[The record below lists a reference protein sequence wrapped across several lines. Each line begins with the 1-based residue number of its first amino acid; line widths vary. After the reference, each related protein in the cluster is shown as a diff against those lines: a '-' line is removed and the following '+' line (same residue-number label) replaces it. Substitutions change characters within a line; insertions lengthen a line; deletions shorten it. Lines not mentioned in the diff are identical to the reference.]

1 MARPRDTTR
10 NCKGMRDDD
19 KEGTPVRRLRAPG
32 MTVMVATLV
41 AVATIGVASCSSS
54 SSPSSQPAKKAAAN
68 TSSTSKAGGQG
79 LSATDVGV
87 TADEIRIAVLADVE
101 NDLQP
106 GLFQGTPDAM
116 QGFAK
121 YVNDH
126 GGLAGRNLVVDFIDT
141 HVNADETRNAVIE
154 ACENDFAIVGTTSLF
169 VNNVDDM
176 VGCVNAS
183 GVAAGLPDFP
193 VLTTEPVHQCS
204 PVSHP
209 ITPPAL
215 DCSTIGDHP
224 QTYRANTGPTS
235 YYLKQQGDLSG
246 VFLYPADLKSAKNA
260 QLPAFT
266 GQKQKGIKVDA
277 EYDISARAQ
286 QSAYTPIAQQ
296 IKDDG
301 TTYARSG
308 LAFSSTIS
316 LRKEAKL
323 QGVSSVKVWDCWNA
337 CYTQQLLEQGG
348 ADVEDQYVSV
358 SYVPFY
364 DEAKANP
371 TTKSFVRYTG
381 KDKVDGFGAQAWA
394 AGVYFR
400 DAVNA
405 VVDAGGNNALTREA
419 VLQAADGI
427 NGFTADGMMGAT
439 DVGDRVPSSCFALL
453 QVQGGSFKRIYPKKQ
468 ASFDC
473 KTSNRVTLKLNLI
486 TN

>member
-1 MARPRDTTR
+1 
-10 NCKGMRDDD
+10 
-19 KEGTPVRRLRAPG
+19 
-32 MTVMVATLV
+32 MTVAVATLV
-41 AVATIGVASCSSS
+41 AVASISVSGCTSSS
-54 SSPSSQPAKKAAAN
+54 SQSGRPPKQ
-68 TSSTSKAGGQG
+68 TSSSTATTGGGGDQA
-79 LSATDVGV
+79 LAATDVGV
-87 TADEIRIAVLADVE
+87 TADEIRIGVIADVE

-116 QGFAK
+116 KGFAK
-121 YVNDH
+121 YINDQ
-126 GGLAGRNLVVDFIDT
+126 GGLAGRKLVVDFIDS
-141 HVNADETRNAVIE
+141 HLDADQTRNTIIK

-176 VGCVNAS
+176 VNCANAD
-183 GVAAGLPDFP
+183 GVAVGLPDFP

-215 DCSTIGDHP
+215 DCSTINDHP
-224 QTYRANTGPTS
+224 QTYQANTGPTS
-235 YYLKQQGDLSG
+235 YYLKQHGHLSG
-246 VFLYPADLKSAKNA
+246 VFLYPSDLKSAKNA
-260 QLPAFT
+260 QVPAFM

-277 EYDISARAQ
+277 EYDLSARAQ

-296 IKDDG
+296 IKEDG

-323 QGVSSVKVWDCWNA
+323 QGVTSVKVWDCWTA
-337 CYTQQLLEQGG
+337 CYTRQLIEQGG
-348 ADVEDQYVSV
+348 SDVEDQYVSV
-358 SYVPFY
+358 SFVPFY
-364 DEAKANP
+364 SEAKANP
-371 TTKSFVRYTG
+371 MTSNFVKYTG
-381 KDKVDGFGAQAWA
+381 KDKADGFGIQAWA

-400 DAVNA
+400 DAVNT
-405 VVDAGGNNALTREA
+405 VVGAGGNNALTRQA
-419 VLQAADGI
+419 VLHAADGI
-427 NGFTADGMMGAT
+427 NGFTADGMIGST
-439 DVGDRVPSSCFALL
+439 DVGDRRPSSCFALL
-453 QVQGGSFKRIYPKKQ
+453 QVQGGSFKRVYPKKQ

>member
-1 MARPRDTTR
+1 MARPSGTTR
-10 NCKGMRDDD
+10 KRNSIKHDDN
-19 KEGTPVRRLRAPG
+19 EGGPVRRLHDSG
-32 MTVMVATLV
+32 MTLVVATLV
-41 AVATIGVASCSSS
+41 AVASITVSGCASSS
-54 SSPSSQPAKKAAAN
+54 TESSPPKKQA
-68 TSSTSKAGGQG
+68 SSTTSGSKGGDQA
-79 LSATDVGV
+79 LAATDVGV

-116 QGFAK
+116 QGFEK
-121 YVNDH
+121 YINDQ
-126 GGLAGRNLVVDFIDT
+126 GGLAGRKLVVDFIDS
-141 HVNADETRNAVIE
+141 HLNADETRNAIIQ
-154 ACENDFAIVGTTSLF
+154 ACENDFALVATTSLF

-176 VGCVNAS
+176 VNCVNAN
-183 GVAAGLPDFP
+183 GVAVGLPDFP

-209 ITPPAL
+209 ITPPTL
-215 DCSTIGDHP
+215 ECSTIDDHP
-224 QTYRANTGPTS
+224 QTYQANTGPTS
-235 YYLKQQGDLSG
+235 YYLKKNGNLSG
-246 VFLYPADLKSAKNA
+246 VFLYPSDLKSAKNA
-260 QLPAFT
+260 QVPAFT

-277 EYDISARAQ
+277 EYDVSARAQ

-323 QGVSSVKVWDCWNA
+323 QGVNSVKVWDCWTA
-337 CYTQQLLEQGG
+337 CYTRQLLEQGG
-348 ADVEDQYVSV
+348 ADVEDQYVSINF
-358 SYVPFY
+358 VPFY
-364 DEAKANP
+364 NEAKANP
-371 TTKSFVRYTG
+371 MTSNFVKYTG
-381 KDKVDGFGAQAWA
+381 KDKVDGFGVQAWA

-405 VVDAGGNNALTREA
+405 VVDAGGNDALTRQA
-419 VLQAADGI
+419 VLQAAGGI
-427 NGFTADGMMGAT
+427 NGFTAEGMIGST
-439 DVGDRVPSSCFALL
+439 DVGDRVPSTCFTLL
-453 QVQGGSFKRIYPKKQ
+453 QVQGGSFKRVYPKKK

-473 KTSNRVTLKLNLI
+473 KKSNRVTLKLDLI